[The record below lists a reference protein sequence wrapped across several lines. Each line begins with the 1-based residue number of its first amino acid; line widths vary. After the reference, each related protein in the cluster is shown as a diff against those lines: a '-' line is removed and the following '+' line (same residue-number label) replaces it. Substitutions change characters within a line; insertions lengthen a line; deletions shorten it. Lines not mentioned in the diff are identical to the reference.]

1 MNPLD
6 RLRRAWRLYQTD
18 SRADTFVAVVLVGF
32 VVYPLVQMWW
42 NLRRGGDSHA

>member
-18 SRADTFVAVVLVGF
+18 NRADTIVAVVLVGV
-32 VVYPLVQMWW
+32 VVYPLVQVWW
-42 NLRRGGDSHA
+42 NLRRGGKSDV